1 MMSNASVLSVK
12 EANVAALVEKMS
24 KAKSVVVAEYRGLT
38 VQKTEQLRRL
48 LRKEG
53 CEMIVAKNNISR
65 RAANNCGF
73 KGIDVDLVGPN
84 GVVLA
89 MKDSLAAVKVL
100 SDFAKKNPNLIVK
113 SGVVDGD
120 FYTRAEIKQIAGL
133 PSKLTLLSMFASQLY
148 SPLKELAVG
157 LEMVSNLEQK

>member
-1 MMSNASVLSVK
+1 MSNATILGAK
-12 EANVAALVEKMS
+12 EADVSVLVEKMS

-65 RAANNCGF
+65 RAAKNCGF
-73 KGIDVDLVGPN
+73 GAIDVDLVGPN
-84 GVVLA
+84 SIVLA
-89 MKDSLAAVKVL
+89 MNDSIAAAKIL
-100 SDFAKKNPNLIVK
+100 HEFARKNPKLVIK

-120 FYTRAEIKQIAGL
+120 FYNQSEIKLIAQL
-133 PSKLTLLSMFASQLY
+133 PPKQTLLAMLASQLY
-148 SPLKELAVG
+148 APLKELAVG
-157 LEMVSNLEQK
+157 LDMITNLENK